1 MAKKPMER
9 GENVKVF
16 YEKSRWKVLKE
27 LRGKAIQIMEALDR
41 VYLRTIVYGSLA
53 RGDVSEKSDIDIFLP
68 DQPSS
73 FLVETTL
80 ERLGIQVHRRKVVQ
94 ATPFYAVKGYIE
106 LDEQHCLSFPL
117 VKLRQVEREFYTFS
131 GEADLLILK
140 EDRRV
145 LGINKHLM
153 LIEPCLEGH
162 TETTIVGRE
171 GAIARLLGISVHI
184 VRERVRALLRRNEVG
199 RTGVFI
205 AKELAPNETF
215 ELILKKLSDQNPAV
229 RRRIQFSEK

>member
-1 MAKKPMER
+1 MAKKPREH
-9 GENVKVF
+9 GENVKVI
-16 YEKSRWKVLKE
+16 YETSRWRLLKE
-27 LRGKAIQIMEALDR
+27 LRQKAIQIMEALDR
-41 VYLRTIVYGSLA
+41 VHLRAIAYGSIA
-53 RGDVSEKSDIDIFLP
+53 RGDVSEESDIDMFLP
-68 DQPSS
+68 DQSSS
-73 FLVETTL
+73 FLVETVL

-106 LDEQHCLSFPL
+106 LEEQRCLSFPL

-131 GEADLLILK
+131 GEADLQTLK
-140 EDRRV
+140 EDQRV
-145 LGINKHLM
+145 LGIDKRLM

-162 TETTIVGRE
+162 VETAIVGRE
-171 GAIARLLGISVHI
+171 GAIARLLGVSVHV

-199 RTGVFI
+199 RTGVFV

-215 ELILKKLSDQNPAV
+215 ELVLKRLSERNPAV